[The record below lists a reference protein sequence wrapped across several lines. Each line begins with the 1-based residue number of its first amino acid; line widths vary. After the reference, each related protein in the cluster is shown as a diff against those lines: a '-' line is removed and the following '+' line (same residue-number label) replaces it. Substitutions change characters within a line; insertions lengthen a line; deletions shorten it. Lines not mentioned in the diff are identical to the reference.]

1 VDPLSFTQVVQPGS
15 PPNNLDSSSPSSA
28 FKHGAGAVQVNHL
41 IQLVPSIYEYWNG
54 QSVEGY
60 QYAVHTN
67 YKYFSL
73 QGVSFPLPGL
83 FIKWDISPFVV
94 KYRETGRSFAH
105 FLTRVCAVTGGIFVV
120 LGTWII
126 VCCAVST
133 SKTEVGEA
141 HIFPPLGLLYN
152 GTSKAMAAVKR
163 KKAGSQKAF

>member
-1 VDPLSFTQVVQPGS
+1 VDPLSFTQVVQP
-15 PPNNLDSSSPSSA
+15 
-28 FKHGAGAVQVNHL
+28 GAVQVNHL

-120 LGTWII
+120 LG
-126 VCCAVST
+126 
-133 SKTEVGEA
+133 
-141 HIFPPLGLLYN
+141 LLYN